1 MGSDDPADSTMKGKA
16 WLMLLAGL
24 VLIAFQV
31 LTVCGVLIGVMIPAC
46 KISKQ
51 CEQAGMF
58 CAPDLQRC
66 SFCGMHGP
74 LVFLNQ
80 DNLVDCPWAAEE
92 TGSGRAEGRRDK
104 CLMPGNTTLVLWE

>member
-58 CAPDLQRC
+58 CALDLQRC
-66 SFCGMHGP
+66 SFCGIHGP
-74 LVFLNQ
+74 LVFLNK
-80 DNLVDCPWAAEE
+80 DN
-92 TGSGRAEGRRDK
+92 
-104 CLMPGNTTLVLWE
+104 M